1 MSRLPV
7 VPAVL
12 LATSLA
18 LVGCAK
24 GEKSP
29 GAADSGQAGT
39 GQAGTC
45 SYPSAGQP
53 AKPVDPPSGGSVASA
68 GKTAITLTV
77 DGAPVVLTLD
87 RGQAACAVN
96 SFESLAKQGW
106 YTNTS
111 CHRLTDQGIFVLQ
124 CGDPTGTGSG
134 GPGYTFADELEGA
147 ANFAKTGQRFNGR
160 DMVTYPKG
168 TVAMANSGPNTNGS
182 QIFLVWQDSPL
193 LPDYTVLGTM
203 DEESVQNV
211 AKVAAEGVA
220 ADGTKPNAPAL
231 ISDVTMG

>member
-7 VPAVL
+7 FSTAL
-12 LATSLA
+12 LAASLA
-18 LVGCAK
+18 LVGCAQ
-24 GEKSP
+24 GEKT
-29 GAADSGQAGT
+29 ADSAGG

-45 SYPSAGQP
+45 SYPSAGRP

-68 GKTAITLTV
+68 GKTAITLTL

-96 SFESLAKQGW
+96 SLESLAKQGW
-106 YTNTS
+106 YTKTQ
-111 CHRLTDQGIFVLQ
+111 CHRLTDQRIFVLQ

-134 GPGYTFADELEGA
+134 GPGYTFADELGGA
-147 ANFAKTGQRFNGR
+147 ANFAKTGQQYQGR

-203 DEESVQNV
+203 DEASVENV

-220 ADGTKPNAPAL
+220 ADGTKPNAPGL